1 MMSSPR
7 TVPTSSRERVAKFLA
22 ERGLDGGVVETEHS
36 TKTAA
41 EAAAIAGCELGQIVK
56 SLLLVVGDKP
66 VLALVAG
73 DRRADLAAV
82 ARETTGPSGTAGA
95 GETPASETAD
105 GGAPS
110 VKAAMAPAELVREV
124 TGYAIGGVCP
134 FDLPDSLPVLVD
146 TSLRRFEVVYPAA
159 GTPRGFAR
167 LSLEQLTDIV
177 GHRWAEI
184 SH

>member
-1 MMSSPR
+1 MSSPR
-7 TVPTSSRERVAKFLA
+7 SVPTSSRERVARFLA

-56 SLLLVVGDKP
+56 SLLLVVGEEP

-73 DRRADLAAV
+73 DRRADLVAV
-82 ARETTGPSGTAGA
+82 AREVADPDTAP
-95 GETPASETAD
+95 ER
-105 GGAPS
+105 GAPAA
-110 VKAAMAPAELVREV
+110 KAAMAPAELVREV

-134 FDLPDSLPVLVD
+134 FDLPESLPVLID
-146 TSLRRFEVVYPAA
+146 TSLQRFEVVYPAA

-167 LSLEQLTDIV
+167 LSLDQLTDIV
-177 GHRWAEI
+177 GQRWVEI
-184 SH
+184 GH